1 MPIHCNLYTFNLL
14 YFFSH
19 LILSVFKI
27 DDDNSSSAEDDH
39 LDQDTS
45 TKARRSEAPNSN
57 SRLTI
62 NDGAST
68 SRDHPSLNGT
78 VNDGASTSRDHPS
91 LNGTVKDGASTSRDH
106 PSLNGTVNDGACTSR

>member
-1 MPIHCNLYTFNLL
+1 MS
-14 YFFSH
+14 SH
-19 LILSVFKI
+19 SKEIYIPVFKI

-68 SRDHPSLNGT
+68 SH
-78 VNDGASTSRDHPS
+78 DHPS

-106 PSLNGTVNDGACTSR
+106 PTLNGTVNDGASTSRLHTSLNGNLGKFILTV